1 MPTEAKRETVAEL
14 REEIARTRTFIV
26 SEYRGLKVSELA
38 EIRRALRKQDV
49 TYHVVKNRLMRIAA
63 EGATGEALSP
73 LLEGP
78 TAIAFGTDEAG
89 TAKAVLDATR
99 PYMRIMKIKGG
110 VLGTS
115 RIDAEGVTAL
125 ATLPPQAGAPGTS
138 RGRDRLARRDDGGPA
153 RRSAA
158 QPRLRTPAAGRPE
171 GRCRRVAR
179 RPYRSPTP
187 DTTNEGV
194 PFHGH
199 AHPGPAARSDRH
211 DDRARALEVHQ
222 GVRGPLRRDRR
233 GSGRCCR
240 SGRRR
245 RGAAAA
251 EAPAVEEQ
259 TEFSA
264 VLAEVGPNKI
274 PVIKVVRELTGLG
287 LKEAKD
293 LVDSSPKAVKE
304 GVARDEAEK
313 IKAALEE
320 QGAKV
325 EIR

>member
-125 ATLPPQAGAPGTS
+125 ATLPPEPVLQARLAGAIISPVSTTAGL
-138 RGRDRLARRDDGGPA
+138 LAA
-153 RRSAA
+153 
-158 QPRLRTPAAGRPE
+158 
-171 GRCRRVAR
+171 
-179 RPYRSPTP
+179 
-187 DTTNEGV
+187 
-194 PFHGH
+194 
-199 AHPGPAARSDRH
+199 
-211 DDRARALEVHQ
+211 
-222 GVRGPLRRDRR
+222 PLRNLAYALQQLADQK
-233 GSGRCCR
+233 
-240 SGRRR
+240 
-245 RGAAAA
+245 AAAA
-251 EAPAVEEQ
+251 
-259 TEFSA
+259 
-264 VLAEVGPNKI
+264 
-274 PVIKVVRELTGLG
+274 
-287 LKEAKD
+287 
-293 LVDSSPKAVKE
+293 
-304 GVARDEAEK
+304 
-313 IKAALEE
+313 
-320 QGAKV
+320 
-325 EIR
+325 